1 MNRQVVLL
9 AAILGVPLLLSACA
23 SSARMDPYRPG
34 SMPGAMAEPAPMPE
48 PVEPVPSGPVYAEPL
63 PPLAGEPLPPP
74 SGDYGAPSAG
84 AAPGDIAALPSP
96 PPAAAAPSRPS
107 RSALVGGW
115 SAREAS
121 GGSCRVQLSSAPAL
135 DLYKASTSGCSN
147 RDLARIS
154 AWEYRDGEVYLYQPG
169 GAVAARLRG
178 GSGSLEGV
186 LAKSGAPLR
195 MTR

>member
-1 MNRQVVLL
+1 MNRQVILL
-9 AAILGVPLLLSACA
+9 AAVIGAPLLLSACA
-23 SSARMDPYRPG
+23 SSARFDARGPG
-34 SMPGAMAEPAPMPE
+34 GAMVQAPLPMPE
-48 PVEPVPSGPVYAEPL
+48 PVEPVPSGPVYSEPL
-63 PPLAGEPLPPP
+63 PPLAGESPPP
-74 SGDYGAPSAG
+74 SPDYGTP
-84 AAPGDIAALPSP
+84 APGGVAALPSP
-96 PPAAAAPSRPS
+96 PPAAAPPRPS

-115 SAREAS
+115 TAREAS
-121 GGSCRVQLSSAPAL
+121 GGTCRVQLSSTPAL
-135 DLYKASTSGCSN
+135 DLYKASTSGCTN

-154 AWEYRDGEVYLYQPG
+154 AWEFRDSEVYLYQPG

>member
-1 MNRQVVLL
+1 MNRQVILL
-9 AAILGVPLLLSACA
+9 AAVIGAPLLLSACA
-23 SSARMDPYRPG
+23 SSARFDARGPG
-34 SMPGAMAEPAPMPE
+34 GAMVQAPPPMPE
-48 PVEPVPSGPVYAEPL
+48 PVEPVPSGPVYSEPL
-63 PPLAGEPLPPP
+63 PPLAGESPPP
-74 SGDYGAPSAG
+74 PPDYGTP
-84 AAPGDIAALPSP
+84 APGGVAALPSP
-96 PPAAAAPSRPS
+96 PPAAAPPRPS

-115 SAREAS
+115 TAREAS
-121 GGSCRVQLSSAPAL
+121 GGTCRVQLSSTPAL
-135 DLYKASTSGCSN
+135 DLYKASTSGCTN

-154 AWEYRDGEVYLYQPG
+154 AWEFRDSEVYLYQPG